1 MPPLTRINFNAPA
14 EVYCGCRAGRGFFR
28 GKLTFHCFPTLA
40 EAIRF
45 AVEDLPQAGLGAYIE
60 TEEAHLEGDAIRNL
74 YRSKAYPLKRR

>member
-14 EVYCGCRAGRGFFR
+14 GVYVGRRVGRGFVR
-28 GKLTFHCFPTLA
+28 GKLTFHRFPTLA

-45 AVEDLPQAGLGAYIE
+45 AVEDLPRDGLGTYIE
-60 TEEAHLEGDAIRNL
+60 TEESHLEGDAIRNL